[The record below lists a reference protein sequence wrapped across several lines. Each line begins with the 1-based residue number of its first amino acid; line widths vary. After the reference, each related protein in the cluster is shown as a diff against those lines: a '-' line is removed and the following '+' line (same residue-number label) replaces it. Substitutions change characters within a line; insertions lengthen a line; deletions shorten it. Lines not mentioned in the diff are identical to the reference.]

1 MRINVI
7 NDRGAHLLLV
17 IFLIAPLVSGC
28 AATARSPVTG
38 GLYTEVDAPLT
49 ATSNV
54 AEGELEVGKASA
66 TSVLGLVA
74 TGDASIQAAMENGG
88 VTEIYYVDYNTRSIL
103 GLYAEYT
110 VTVYGQ

>member
-1 MRINVI
+1 MNT
-7 NDRGAHLLLV
+7 RGTHLLLV
-17 IFLIAPLVSGC
+17 TLLIAPLVGGC

-38 GLYTEVDAPLT
+38 GLYTEVNAPVT

-54 AEGELEVGKASA
+54 AEGEYNVGRASA

-74 TGDASIQAAMENGG
+74 TGDASIQAAMEDGG
-88 VTEIYYVDYNTRSIL
+88 ISEIYYVDYKTRSIL

-110 VTVYGQ
+110 VVVYGQ

>member
-1 MRINVI
+1 MNA
-7 NDRGAHLLLV
+7 RGTHLLLV

-38 GLYTEVDAPLT
+38 GLYTNVDAPVT

-54 AEGELEVGKASA
+54 AEGEYKVGEASA

-88 VTEIYYVDYNTRSIL
+88 ITEIYHVDYETQSIL

-110 VTVYGQ
+110 VMVYGQ